1 MIREYLQRILPP
13 PNRIRENNTY
23 IRLFGKL
30 LHSPTLWRLDRD
42 SVAQGA
48 SVGIFIAFIPV
59 PFQMIL
65 AAAVAIAIGCNLP
78 VAVAFVWISNP
89 ITIPPIFYAAY
100 KVGAVLLHQA
110 PKAIEFQWTVEWMF
124 AKLADIWQ
132 PLLLGCA
139 VLGLAAAA
147 VGNIVIRVVWYLQVT
162 HRWHVRRN
170 QRRNSWLP

>member
-1 MIREYLQRILPP
+1 MIRKYLRRVLPP
-13 PNRIRENNTY
+13 PSRIRENNTY

-30 LHSPTLWRLDRD
+30 LYNPGLWRLDRD

-48 SVGIFIAFIPV
+48 SVGIFIAFIPA
-59 PFQMIL
+59 PFQMLL

-78 VAVAFVWISNP
+78 IAVAFVWISNP

-100 KVGAVLLHQA
+100 KVGAVLLDQA
-110 PKAIEFQWTVEWMF
+110 PKAMEFQWTIGWIL

-139 VLGLAAAA
+139 VLGLASAA
-147 VGNIVIRVVWYLQVT
+147 VGNVVIRLLWYLQVT
-162 HRWHVRRN
+162 R
-170 QRRNSWLP
+170 QRRIR